1 MTRSNTLRS
10 NASLALALSAS
21 LLAVAAASPASAQAK
36 LVAGT
41 LTCKGEGGVAWIV
54 GSKETLD
61 CNFNPAGSGPH
72 ARYTGTITKVGLDV
86 GIKGQRTL
94 IWTVLSTTT
103 EFAQDALNGTY
114 DGISAD
120 AAVGIG
126 VGANALVGGSS
137 KGIVLQPLS
146 VQGET
151 GLNLAIGVS
160 SLTLRGG

>member
-1 MTRSNTLRS
+1 MTRPRTWLPG
-10 NASLALALSAS
+10 LPLALS
-21 LLAVAAASPASAQAK
+21 LAAGILAIAVTEPAMAQAK

-72 ARYTGTITKVGLDV
+72 ARYSGTITKVGLDV

-103 EFAQDALNGTY
+103 TFAQDALNGTY
-114 DGISAD
+114 DGVSAD

-126 VGANALVGGSS
+126 VGANALVGGSN
-137 KGIVLQPLS
+137 KGFVLQPLS